1 MPLCLV
7 EQPIV
12 DFVPQRTRKPA
23 IGVLFSLPCMKQ
35 LWERTPKITESLRC
49 SCYRSV
55 GWITFFD
62 QSDIWTTWKN
72 SRELGH
78 MRDQQTWYTE
88 EIARTKE
95 HLHEL
100 NSDKALL
107 EKFARERYL
116 MKRDNE
122 DIFVLVEAQ
131 K

>member
-1 MPLCLV
+1 
-7 EQPIV
+7 
-12 DFVPQRTRKPA
+12 
-23 IGVLFSLPCMKQ
+23 MKK
-35 LWERTPKITESLRC
+35 LWERTPKFLRNR
-49 SCYRSV
+49 YAVAVVVLV

-62 QSDIWTTWKN
+62 QGDIWTTWKN

-78 MRDQQTWYTE
+78 MRDQQAWYTE

-100 NSDKALL
+100 NSDKVLL

-122 DIFVLVEAQ
+122 DIFVLVETQ